1 MPGWIRLGRINMLLD
16 VAMLLLNG
24 AMPPKTVVFPNR
36 AYPCGKLSLWGAEMR
51 ILMSCRVSHLTF
63 MKGADCDR
71 GKNKTM
77 MCFFPIGLWINT
89 YYDQF

>member
-36 AYPCGKLSLWGAEMR
+36 AYPCGKLSLWGSRDANLDVLQGQSSYLHER
-51 ILMSCRVSHLTF
+51 C
-63 MKGADCDR
+63 
-71 GKNKTM
+71 
-77 MCFFPIGLWINT
+77 
-89 YYDQF
+89 